1 MDEKEKDEKT
11 PQVFNQDAAEE
22 IALKNLGYD
31 QQLKRSFSLIGII
44 GFSFSIVTCWS
55 ALSGVLIIGA
65 ESGGPPVMVWSWL
78 GVCVVSLTVAY
89 SMAEMCSAYP
99 VAGGQYSWVALLA
112 PKKTA
117 RGFSYVCG
125 WFMIIGILAMG
136 ATNNFITANW
146 ILGICNLNNPGYTI
160 QRWQT
165 VLVAYG
171 IGLVSL
177 CVNVFGPWILE
188 RLSKGLLIWN
198 VCAFITILV
207 TILAVNDHKQ
217 SPSFVFK
224 DFVNFTGFGGGYAAI
239 VGLLQSAFGMCCYD
253 AASHMTEE
261 IHDARKQAP
270 RAIVLSVWLGGITGF
285 AFLLAACFCI
295 GDIETTAES
304 ATGVPIVEIFYNST
318 NKAGASVLTVLLI
331 VIGFGASNALTAE
344 GGRAVYAF
352 ARDRGLP
359 FSDVWSKVEPR
370 KQIPVF
376 ALCLTVLV
384 QVALNSIY
392 FGTLTG
398 FNTVVSIATEG
409 FYVSYAMPLMAR
421 LASVALPSTR
431 AKAMKIKGGL
441 YSLGVFSIP
450 FNIIGLVY
458 LLFTTI
464 TFNFPTVSPV
474 DSENMN
480 YTSAAVG
487 GIMLI
492 ALITWITT
500 GHKQF
505 KGPESGGVW
514 MDGDDGVAHAVVS
527 QEILQGEVQEH
538 K

>member
-1 MDEKEKDEKT
+1 MITAFKMNEKEPEKLSTEFDKD
-11 PQVFNQDAAEE
+11 VAEE
-22 IALKNLGYD
+22 IALKNLGYE
-31 QQLKRSFSLIGII
+31 QQLKRSFSLIGIV

-65 ESGGPPVMVWSWL
+65 ESGGPPVMVWSWV
-78 GVCVVSLTVAY
+78 GVCAVSLTVAY

-99 VAGGQYSWVALLA
+99 VAGGQYSWVAVLA
-112 PKKTA
+112 PKKMA
-117 RGFSYVCG
+117 RGFSYICG

-146 ILGICNLNNPGYTI
+146 ILGITNLNSPGYTI

-165 VLVAYG
+165 VLVAYA
-171 IGLVSL
+171 IGAVSL
-177 CVNVFGPWILE
+177 CINVFGPRLLE
-188 RLSKGLLIWN
+188 KLSKGLLIWN

-224 DFVNFTGFGGGYAAI
+224 DFVNLTGFGGGYAAI

-253 AASHMTEE
+253 APAHMTEE

-270 RAIVLSVWLGGITGF
+270 RAIVLSVYIGAITGF

-318 NKAGASVLTVLLI
+318 NKVGASILTVLLI

-352 ARDRGLP
+352 ARDQGLP
-359 FSDVWSKVEPR
+359 FSGVWSKVEPR

-384 QVALNSIY
+384 QGKSKKSQRHVRRTRIMANILKLP
-392 FGTLTG
+392 LT
-398 FNTVVSIATEG
+398 
-409 FYVSYAMPLMAR
+409 
-421 LASVALPSTR
+421 AS
-431 AKAMKIKGGL
+431 
-441 YSLGVFSIP
+441 
-450 FNIIGLVY
+450 
-458 LLFTTI
+458 
-464 TFNFPTVSPV
+464 
-474 DSENMN
+474 
-480 YTSAAVG
+480 TS
-487 GIMLI
+487 
-492 ALITWITT
+492 
-500 GHKQF
+500 
-505 KGPESGGVW
+505 GP
-514 MDGDDGVAHAVVS
+514 
-527 QEILQGEVQEH
+527 
-538 K
+538 